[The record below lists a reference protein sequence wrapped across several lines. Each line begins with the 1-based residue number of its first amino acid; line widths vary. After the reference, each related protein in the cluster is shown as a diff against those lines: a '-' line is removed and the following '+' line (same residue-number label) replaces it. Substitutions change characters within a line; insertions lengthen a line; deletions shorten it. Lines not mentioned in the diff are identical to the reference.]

1 MEIILKDGVK
11 FIKHSFDL
19 ENQFEKI
26 VLTQYKSIFGEN
38 AILFDKQK
46 IKTATGIGTIPDAFV
61 ISPDKRK
68 WYIVEVELAIHNVYQ
83 HIIPQITKFK
93 NALEHVHTRRT
104 LTKFLD
110 SSIENDLSKL
120 ANWFLRLTIKM
131 FSAYCRKFLYEEPQL
146 LIIIDDKNEELEI
159 ASKNLPFAR
168 A

>member
-46 IKTATGIGTIPDAFV
+46 VKTATGIGTIPDAFV

-93 NALEHVHTRRT
+93 KRT
-104 LTKFLD
+104 
-110 SSIENDLSKL
+110 
-120 ANWFLRLTIKM
+120 
-131 FSAYCRKFLYEEPQL
+131 
-146 LIIIDDKNEELEI
+146 
-159 ASKNLPFAR
+159 
-168 A
+168 